1 MAFRRF
7 IKAHR
12 YTDEAG
18 RVIVIPSGWAG
29 ELSANVVK
37 SADEAGAT
45 IIPQEERKDDPKP
58 KAKAKD

>member
-1 MAFRRF
+1 MTFRRF
-7 IKAHR
+7 KKSYR
-12 YTDEAG
+12 FTDEEG

-29 ELSANVVK
+29 ELSAAVVK